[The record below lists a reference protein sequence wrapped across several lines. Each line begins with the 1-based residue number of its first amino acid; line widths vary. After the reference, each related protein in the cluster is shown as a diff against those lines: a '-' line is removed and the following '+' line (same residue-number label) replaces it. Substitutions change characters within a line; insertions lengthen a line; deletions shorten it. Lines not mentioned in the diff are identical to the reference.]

1 MRVFIGFFP
10 SKEVKDHLYEVQ
22 KLFKGNLAKI
32 NFVSKKNLH
41 VTYKFLGVVSEE
53 KLDEI
58 KNVLENLKFESLK
71 IKLNGLGVF
80 PYKDKLKVLWV
91 GLEPEK
97 KIIGLQ
103 KKVDSEFL
111 GLGFSEDQK
120 FSAHLTL
127 GRIKLV
133 KKKKEF
139 VKRLEE
145 IKVENL
151 SFNMDEICLVQSILS
166 KDGPK
171 YKVLERYKSEVLSK
185 GV

>member
-10 SKEVKDHLYEVQ
+10 SKEVKDHLYDVQ
-22 KLFKGNLAKI
+22 RNVKGNLAKI
-32 NFVSKKNLH
+32 NFISKKNLH
-41 VTYKFLGVVSEE
+41 VTYKFLGNVSED

-58 KNVLENLKFESLK
+58 KKVIENIKFKGFK

-80 PYKDKLKVLWV
+80 DYKNYLRVLWV
-91 GLEPEK
+91 GLEPES

-103 KKVDSEFL
+103 KKIDSEFL

-139 VKRLEE
+139 VKRLDE
-145 IKVENL
+145 IKVEGL
-151 SFNMDEICLVQSILS
+151 SFDMDEICLVQSVLS
-166 KDGPK
+166 KDGPS
-171 YKVLERYKSEVLSK
+171 YKVLERYKSEAL
-185 GV
+185 